1 MEWILQPEPCE
12 PGPPAPIIEDLLTSA
27 EFVHSDMPMVWLRRA
42 LILSEEVI
50 TNTALATKGQR
61 NNPMW
66 SIIRKN
72 RITASNFGAVL
83 STKRRQITISLKKR
97 LMSSYNLESIKAVAW
112 GITHEEHAL
121 KKYEHEFSASVQQT
135 GIWLHESGVLG
146 ASPDGLVLHP
156 PTCDVNFQTPE
167 ARDTVPDIVEV
178 KCPYSA
184 AHLTIYEAVHSLKDF
199 YLEYREGFFYLK
211 SNHPYFHQIQ
221 GQLHLC
227 NKNCCD
233 LIVWTTKDCKII
245 RITKDSEWTKNIA
258 QLIEFYFNTFIP
270 ELIKN

>member
-27 EFVHSDMPMVWLRRA
+27 KFVHSDMPMVWLRRA

-121 KKYEHEFSASVQQT
+121 KKYEHEFNASVQQT

-167 ARDTVPDIVEV
+167 ARDAVPDIVEV

-199 YLEYREGFFYLK
+199 YLEKAFSTSSPTILTFTRYK
-211 SNHPYFHQIQ
+211 ASSI
-221 GQLHLC
+221 C
-227 NKNCCD
+227 A
-233 LIVWTTKDCKII
+233 I
-245 RITKDSEWTKNIA
+245 RTAVI
-258 QLIEFYFNTFIP
+258 
-270 ELIKN
+270 

>member
-1 MEWILQPEPCE
+1 MAWILQPEPCE

-27 EFVHSDMPMVWLRRA
+27 EFVHSDMSMVWLRRA

-72 RITASNFGAVL
+72 RITASSA
-83 STKRRQITISLKKR
+83 RITISLKKR

-121 KKYEHEFSASVQQT
+121 KKYEHEFNASVQQT

-146 ASPDGLVLHP
+146 ASPDGLISP
-156 PTCDVNFQTPE
+156 APTNM
-167 ARDTVPDIVEV
+167 
-178 KCPYSA
+178 
-184 AHLTIYEAVHSLKDF
+184 
-199 YLEYREGFFYLK
+199 
-211 SNHPYFHQIQ
+211 
-221 GQLHLC
+221 
-227 NKNCCD
+227 
-233 LIVWTTKDCKII
+233 
-245 RITKDSEWTKNIA
+245 
-258 QLIEFYFNTFIP
+258 
-270 ELIKN
+270 

>member
-97 LMSSYNLESIKAVAW
+97 RMSSYNLESVKAVAW

-167 ARDTVPDIVEV
+167 ARDAVPDIVEV